1 MIDTMELLTRQE
13 VAKLL
18 RVDPR
23 TVERWLRSG
32 KLNGY
37 KLGDGKTAPWRID
50 EAEVQKFLE
59 KNNGRRI

>member
-1 MIDTMELLTRQE
+1 MKLLTRQE
-13 VAKLL
+13 VAAML

-32 KLNGY
+32 KLKGY

-59 KNNGRRI
+59 KNNGRDL